1 MKILGV
7 DYGLRRVGVAL
18 SSGEIVQTLPVIHV
32 KNPKDALVK
41 LNFLIDKQLVT
52 KVIIGL
58 PSPDKIGVEKFAK
71 KLGQISNIPIEFR
84 DETLTSQLSFERLRE
99 QGRSR
104 KKRQRII
111 DSFSAALLLQEVL
124 DEKKQL

>member
-7 DYGLRRVGVAL
+7 DYGLRRVGVAI

-32 KNPKDALVK
+32 VSPKDALYK
-41 LNFLIDKQLVT
+41 LNFLIDKQQVT
-52 KVIIGL
+52 KVILGL

-99 QGRSR
+99 QRSR